1 MRTQL
6 LSQLRASLANA
17 GLDGLY
23 LGRVDKFQG
32 EEVRACDEYLA
43 WLTGFTGSAGTAVIL
58 AENAAVFSDGRY
70 ILQMANQLDSSLFEA
85 IDITQHSAISWL
97 ASKQPTG
104 KIGYDGW
111 QVTKSGFEQ
120 MTASAPTIEF
130 VALNPEF
137 LSHLWQGRP
146 AETQAPI
153 WRPAPEICGQSS
165 EDKLKQILQ
174 ELSEKQADFALI
186 TSVETVNWMLNIRGR
201 DLEFTPFHLCYGL
214 VSATGEVSLIGAPHA
229 ADYQNF
235 SFDQLDQLLAYLS
248 QSTPEPTILADPDSL
263 SMTLYSAMID
273 AGFTL
278 TLRAEKL
285 LASKAVKNAA
295 ELQGFERAHLKDGI
309 AMTRFSHWLKTDP
322 ARHKM
327 TEADI
332 ASQLVS
338 FRGQD
343 GDYICDSFATI
354 AGFNANGAI
363 VHYRAIKGADAPLS
377 GDGVLLVDSG
387 AHYQMGTTDITRTF
401 ALGEVSGDAVRAASL
416 VLAAHAELARC
427 KFPEGTNGIQLDAI
441 ARQPLWESGLDYGH
455 GTGHGVGHI
464 LSVHEGPA
472 SISKRGQKPIKS
484 GYILSNEPGYYK
496 AGEFGIR
503 QENLVK
509 IVQASDGYLGMESLT
524 LCPFDRELID
534 ISLFSAAQRDW
545 LNSYHRQ
552 VYERLAPHLDDT
564 LRQWLK
570 EQTASL

>member
-1 MRTQL
+1 
-6 LSQLRASLANA
+6 
-17 GLDGLY
+17 
-23 LGRVDKFQG
+23 
-32 EEVRACDEYLA
+32 
-43 WLTGFTGSAGTAVIL
+43 
-58 AENAAVFSDGRY
+58 
-70 ILQMANQLDSSLFEA
+70 
-85 IDITQHSAISWL
+85 
-97 ASKQPTG
+97 
-104 KIGYDGW
+104 
-111 QVTKSGFEQ
+111 
-120 MTASAPTIEF
+120 
-130 VALNPEF
+130 
-137 LSHLWQGRP
+137 
-146 AETQAPI
+146 
-153 WRPAPEICGQSS
+153 
-165 EDKLKQILQ
+165 
-174 ELSEKQADFALI
+174 
-186 TSVETVNWMLNIRGR
+186 
-201 DLEFTPFHLCYGL
+201 
-214 VSATGEVSLIGAPHA
+214 
-229 ADYQNF
+229 
-235 SFDQLDQLLAYLS
+235 
-248 QSTPEPTILADPDSL
+248 
-263 SMTLYSAMID
+263 MTLYSAMVD

-441 ARQPLWESGLDYGH
+441 ARQPLWESGLDYSH

-570 EQTASL
+570 EQTGSL